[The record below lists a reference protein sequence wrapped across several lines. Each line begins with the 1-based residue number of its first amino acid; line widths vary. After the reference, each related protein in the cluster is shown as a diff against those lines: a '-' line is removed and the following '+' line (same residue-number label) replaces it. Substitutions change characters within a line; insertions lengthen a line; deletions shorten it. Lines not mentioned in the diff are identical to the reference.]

1 MIREN
6 PVFNLAELCN
16 PNDSTFLVGLFEN
29 WFRRSFIFDT
39 FFINSGPPG
48 WIREI
53 KLLIFHKHQMV
64 HFEECQDCQDC
75 ETDQD
80 REDDKIVKMIWM
92 LKIAQ
97 IVKMIKP
104 HLLSS
109 LSPLL
114 SALIEQHGGE
124 QEGPPESKS
133 L

>member
-1 MIREN
+1 M
-6 PVFNLAELCN
+6 NLAELCN
-16 PNDSTFLVGLFEN
+16 PNYPIFLVGLFEN
-29 WFRRSFIFDT
+29 WFRRSFIFGT
-39 FFINSGPPG
+39 FVINSGPPG

-53 KLLIFHKHQMV
+53 KLSIFQKHQLV
-64 HFEECQDCQDC
+64 HFEEGQDCQDC

-92 LKIAQ
+92 IKIAQ

-109 LSPLL
+109 LSL
-114 SALIEQHGGE
+114 SL
-124 QEGPPESKS
+124 S